1 MKPTAVFALCAVA
14 ATAQS
19 ALGQTWKPET
29 SGTTASLRGIS
40 VVSATV
46 AWASGS
52 KGTYLR
58 TTNGGATWHGG
69 TVKGAADMD
78 FRAIHAVDQDTAVM
92 ISSGEG
98 KSSRVYQTGDGGAT
112 WTLVYT
118 NADATGFFDGI
129 GFWDEAHGILLGD
142 PVKGH
147 FTVMTTADGGVN
159 WHREKG
165 PAAGSKESAFAAGGG
180 CLFLRGTR
188 EAWFSTGGPGGS
200 RVFHTTDGGE
210 TWSVAKTPVRSDSP
224 NAGIFAVAFSAGT
237 HGVAV
242 GGDYKNEKDSA
253 QNVAITD
260 DGGKNWSAGAGP
272 GGGPGGYRSAVAYVA
287 PHKMWIATG
296 PSGSDVS
303 LDGGKSWKAFDTAAY
318 NAIGFTSDGV
328 GWAVGPDGAVAKFA
342 GE

>member
-1 MKPTAVFALCAVA
+1 MKHAALFACFAVA
-14 ATAQS
+14 AAAQS
-19 ALGQTWKPET
+19 WQPQT
-29 SGTTASLRGIS
+29 SGTTASLRG
-40 VVSATV
+40 VSALNATV
-46 AWASGS
+46 AWASGT

-58 TTNGGATWHGG
+58 TADGGATWHAA

-78 FRAIHAVDQDTAVM
+78 FRAIHAIDDNTAVM

-98 KSSRVYQTGDGGAT
+98 PLSRVYRTADGGAS
-112 WTLVYT
+112 WMLVYT
-118 NADATGFFDGI
+118 NPDAMGFFDSV

-142 PVKGH
+142 PVKGR

-165 PAAGSKESAFAAGGG
+165 PAAGAKEGAFAASGG

-188 EAWFSTGGPGGS
+188 EAWFSTGGPGGA
-200 RVFHTTDGGE
+200 RVFHTMDGGE

-224 NAGIFAVAFSAGT
+224 NAGIFSLAFSSGL
-237 HGVAV
+237 HGIAV

-253 QNVAITD
+253 GNIAITE
-260 DGGKNWSAGAGP
+260 DGGKSWSAPAGP
-272 GGGPGGYRSAVAYVA
+272 GTSSNAPGGYRSAVAYVT

-303 LDGGKSWKAFDTAAY
+303 LDGGKSWKAFDAAAY
-318 NAIGFTSDGV
+318 HAMSFTADGV
-328 GWAVGPDGAVAKFA
+328 GWAVGPNGAVAKF